1 MKSMLIFFLLI
12 LTALYTDLK
21 PLDLESLQDQTI
33 RVTVRG
39 TDQGEEVIETDLYS
53 TVSDVLQEVSAPEDA
68 DLSTLNPQTILKDGD
83 LITIP
88 QKKEKTEKPR
98 ISINTADAEE
108 LSELPGI
115 GLKTAEKI
123 VAYREENGL
132 FQSVEDL
139 KRVSGIGNMKYEKLK
154 DQICL

>member
-21 PLDLESLQDQTI
+21 PLDLGSLQDQTI

-53 TVSDVLQEVSAPEDA
+53 TVSDVLQEVGTPENA

-88 QKKEKTEKPR
+88 KIRTDEKPR
-98 ISINTADAEE
+98 ISINTADAAE
-108 LSELPGI
+108 LSQLPGI
-115 GLKTAEKI
+115 GPKTAEKI
-123 VAYREENGL
+123 VAFREENGL
-132 FQSVEDL
+132 FQTIEDL
-139 KRVSGIGNMKYEKLK
+139 KRVSGIGTTKFEKLK
-154 DQICL
+154 DLICL

>member
-1 MKSMLIFFLLI
+1 MLIFFLLI

-21 PLDLESLQDQTI
+21 PLDLASLQDQTI

-39 TDQGEEVIETDLYS
+39 TDQGEEIIETDLYS
-53 TVSDVLQEVSAPEDA
+53 TVSDVLQEVKAPADA

-88 QKKEKTEKPR
+88 VRKEEEKPR
-98 ISINTADAEE
+98 ISINTADASE
-108 LSELPGI
+108 LSGLPGI

-132 FQSVEDL
+132 FQSLEDL